1 MKKIVLVCIAFASV
15 TAVFA
20 QDKKNSKKP
29 ATTASRAGD
38 HFMVQLS
45 VDSWAGV
52 ADSIK
57 SHKKGL
63 SRGANVYF
71 MKEKAFKNNP
81 QYAVGFGIG
90 VGTSNIYFK
99 KYAIDLKTATTK
111 LPFTSLDSSD
121 HFKKYKL
128 STAYLEIPVEL
139 RFVKDPGNAA
149 KSLKAALGI
158 KVGTLLNAH
167 TKGKT
172 LQNKNG
178 STINSY
184 TEKDN
189 NKRFFNSSRI
199 AVTGRVGFGN
209 FSLFASYQVTGMLKD
224 GIGPDIKPL
233 QIGLCISGM

>member
-29 ATTASRAGD
+29 TLTNRASD

-45 VDSWAGV
+45 VDQWAGV
-52 ADSIK
+52 ADSVK

-71 MKEKAFKNNP
+71 MKEKVFKNNP
-81 QYAVGFGIG
+81 QYSVGFGVG
-90 VGTSNIYFK
+90 VGTSNMYFK
-99 KYAIDLKTATTK
+99 KYAIDLKTTTTK
-111 LPFTSLDSSD
+111 LPFTSLDSAD

-128 STAYLEIPVEL
+128 TTAYLEIPVEL
-139 RFVKDPGNAA
+139 RFVNDPANNS
-149 KSLKAALGI
+149 KSFKAALGI

-172 LQNKNG
+172 LQNKTG

-184 TEKDN
+184 TEKEN

-199 AVTGRVGFGN
+199 AVTGRIGYGN

-233 QIGLCISGM
+233 QIGLCISGL